1 MSERS
6 NEMDSIEEQILD
18 AIKDI
23 RSTSKQ
29 PDTDSIFKYIS
40 NKSASNLS
48 LFDIG
53 KVLDDLKSKGRVENK
68 PTKKGMDSFFVVP
81 DRPWVENEN

>member
-1 MSERS
+1 
-6 NEMDSIEEQILD
+6 MDSIEEQILD

-23 RSTSKQ
+23 RSTSKW

-53 KVLDDLKSKGRVENK
+53 KVLDDLKSKAELKTNQQ
-68 PTKKGMDSFFVVP
+68 KKEWIRFL
-81 DRPWVENEN
+81 